1 MKSGERIREDGGAG
15 AATSP
20 ALGRR
25 PFWLRLLGA
34 VAAVAA
40 VTAAAHASHLHQP
53 AVGFLFLLAVL
64 FLSLWGGLAIGL
76 LTSVLATASY
86 NFFFLPPLYTFAVAD
101 AENWV
106 GLAAFLVTS
115 VVVSRLVVA
124 AQVEAAR
131 AEERRR
137 QAEGLAAERERL
149 LAESA
154 HLQALRESDELKTS
168 LLRAVSHDLTT
179 PLTAIAL
186 HTEALRRAA
195 AATPALEEAAAAI
208 ADETVRLRR
217 RIDNL
222 LAMARLE
229 AGRLQPRPE
238 PTPPADLFRAVREN
252 LPLVLARRPVTVRVA
267 ADCPDA
273 DVDPS
278 LALEIL
284 VNLVENAHRAS
295 PAGSPLELTAERDPA
310 DADCVRLEVLDRGP
324 GIPAELVGGAAGGPP
339 LADWHP
345 LADIPRRL
353 RDSDVAPLGL
363 GLEIARSFARASQG
377 SLTLAN
383 RPAGGAV
390 ASLALP
396 AAAAHDEEL
405 DGPR

>member
-1 MKSGERIREDGGAG
+1 GDGVGIP
-15 AATSP
+15 P
-20 ALGRR
+20 APPAPRRR

-40 VTAAAHASHLHQP
+40 VTAATHASHLHQP
-53 AVGFLFLLAVL
+53 AVGFLFVLTVL
-64 FLSLWGGLAIGL
+64 FLSIWGGLRVGL
-76 LTSVLATASY
+76 LTSVLATVCY
-86 NFFFLPPLYTFAVAD
+86 NVFFLPPLYTVAIAD
-101 AENWV
+101 PENWV

-124 AQVEAAR
+124 ARVEAAR

-149 LAESA
+149 LAERA

-208 ADETVRLRR
+208 ADETLRLRR

-252 LPLVLARRPVTVRVA
+252 LPLVFARRPVTVRVA

-273 DVDPS
+273 EVDPS

-295 PAGSPLELTAERDPA
+295 PAGSPIDLAAERDPA
-310 DADCVRLEVLDRGP
+310 DADRVRLEVLDRGP
-324 GIPAELVGGAAGGPP
+324 GIPAELVGEAAGAPM
-339 LADWHP
+339 
-345 LADIPRRL
+345 RL

-377 SLTLAN
+377 SLSLAN

-390 ASLALP
+390 ARLALP
-396 AAAAHDEEL
+396 AATPGNEQ

>member
-1 MKSGERIREDGGAG
+1 VKSGERIREDDGAG
-15 AATSP
+15 AAVSP
-20 ALGRR
+20 AAKQR
-25 PFWLRLLGA
+25 PFWLRLVGA
-34 VAAVAA
+34 VVAVGA

-53 AVGFLFLLAVL
+53 AVGFLFLLTVL
-64 FLSLWGGLAIGL
+64 FLSIWGGLAVGL
-76 LTSVLATASY
+76 LTSVLATACY
-86 NFFFLPPLYTFAVAD
+86 NFFFLPPLYTFAIAD

-124 AQVEAAR
+124 ARVEAAR

-137 QAEGLAAERERL
+137 QAEGLAVERERL
-149 LAESA
+149 LAERA
-154 HLQALRESDELKTS
+154 HLQALREGDELKTS

-195 AATPALEEAAAAI
+195 AAAPALEEAAAAI
-208 ADETVRLRR
+208 ADETARLRR

-238 PTPPADLFRAVREN
+238 PTPPADLFRAVREH
-252 LPLVLARRPVTVRVA
+252 LPLVFARRLVTVRVA

-273 DVDPS
+273 EVDPS

-295 PAGSPLELTAERDPA
+295 PLSAPIELAAERDPA
-310 DADCVRLEVLDRGP
+310 NAARLRLEVRDSGP
-324 GIPAELVGGAAGGPP
+324 GIPAELVGEAAGAPAWAEGPA
-339 LADWHP
+339 LGDW
-345 LADIPRRL
+345 PRRL
-353 RDSDVAPLGL
+353 PDGDVPPLGL

-377 SLTLAN
+377 SLSLAN

-390 ASLALP
+390 ARLVLP
-396 AAAAHDEEL
+396 AAAAQGEEQEA
-405 DGPR
+405 PR